1 MIKYFILFLGT
12 ILSFFVQANEKMVVI
27 GSNDPSYQVGQL
39 LDRQAAVKLPD
50 QAHLTVVFAT
60 GGVQTVKGPYQNTL
74 TDPFSHQHSDPTLV
88 TTLAMFLQDEGL
100 VQRSAPKVF
109 SKNVWLVDVTDNKR
123 NYCVTPSNRVTLWRP
138 ENLSENAS
146 SLLIKHKSS
155 GEQAQ
160 ETWPARQ
167 TTIGWPSHL
176 LPIHFG
182 DTYTVELKNHQ
193 SGPSFKKLVLYQVP
207 DDLPTESHKVVW
219 MIGRGCI
226 PQANRLL
233 ASLR

>member
-1 MIKYFILFLGT
+1 MIKYSILFLSI
-12 ILSFFVQANEKMVVI
+12 ILSTFVQASDNMVVI
-27 GSNDPSYQVGQL
+27 ESNTEFYQVGQL
-39 LDRQAAVKLPD
+39 LDSQFSVKLPD
-50 QAHLTVVFAT
+50 QTHLTVVFAT
-60 GGVQTVKGPYQNTL
+60 GGVQTVTGPYQDKL
-74 TDPFSHQHSDPTLV
+74 TDPLSHHPSDPLLV
-88 TTLAMFLQDEGL
+88 TTLATYLKDDGL
-100 VQRSAPKVF
+100 VRRSAPSRF
-109 SKNVWLVDVTDNKR
+109 SKNVWVVDVTDNKR

-138 ENLSENAS
+138 ENLSENAG

-167 TTIGWPSHL
+167 TTLGWPSHL

-226 PQANRLL
+226 PQANKLL